1 MSNELQPYK
10 FDLLEFTNIEAL
22 ELLRQVIVQYK
33 FDKKLLL
40 VIVIGQCIENLRNKE
55 PMMID
60 SNSPFRYV
68 RFFPEGSEES
78 KKTVQVGDSTEE
90 SVRQAALIYYQEKL
104 GEYQQLL
111 AAANQDEKEFYQ
123 KMMNHYQWLIRELD
137 EEALAHTSSLL
148 TRVAPAKEVGK
159 PVTTNAS
166 TPNLGT
172 TKQLE
177 PL

>member
-1 MSNELQPYK
+1 MSNELQPYE
-10 FDLLEFTNIEAL
+10 FDLMEFTSIEAL
-22 ELLRQVIVQYK
+22 ELLRKVILQYEFNDK
-33 FDKKLLL
+33 FLL
-40 VIVIGQCIENLRNKE
+40 VIVIGQCIESLRNSE
-55 PMMID
+55 PMLID

-90 SVRQAALIYYQEKL
+90 SVRQAALAYSQEKL

-111 AAANQDEKEFYQ
+111 AAADQDEKEFSQ
-123 KMMNHYQWLIRELD
+123 KMINHYQQLIRELD
-137 EEALAHTSSLL
+137 EEVLAYTSGLL
-148 TRVAPAKEVGK
+148 TSVAPAKEVGK
-159 PVTTNAS
+159 PVTTKAS
-166 TPNLGT
+166 TPNPGT